1 MPYLATDIYSNQN
14 PSKQYGY
21 KGQEVDVISDHAGI
35 LIVRPKDGSLGFHIL
50 KHELSDSP
58 PGKEGPAPAAAQASV
73 EQSPPPGTRRSGR
86 GRPDPSPAP
95 PSSSAQGS
103 LF

>member
-14 PSKQYGY
+14 PNKRYGY

-50 KHELSDSP
+50 KYELSEEP
-58 PGKEGPAPAAAQASV
+58 PGKAGAAPAPAQLA
-73 EQSPPPGTRRSGR
+73 EQQPPPGTRRSGR

-95 PSSSAQGS
+95 PSPPAQGS